1 MTAFIEFS
9 DLRQSQADTEQQN
22 YAFLCSTLSPL
33 LTVKE
38 ITEEVLSVSIVM
50 GEPLSSARAKR
61 MAFNYKKNALRALEN
76 KTELSGEHLR
86 QLLVQLDPHL
96 VRVIQYSDKTGEKAV
111 SNVLREKIAQK
122 KKQPTS
128 LATQATSS
136 KNHYSTSYQRS

>member
-9 DLRQSQADTEQQN
+9 DLRQSQADAGQQN

-38 ITEEVLSVSIVM
+38 ITEELLSVSIVM

-61 MAFNYKKNALRALEN
+61 MAFNYKKHALRALEN
-76 KTELSGEHLR
+76 KSELSGEHLR
-86 QLLVQLDPHL
+86 QLLVQLDPQL

-122 KKQPTS
+122 KNPCTPASKSMSPSNKVFS
-128 LATQATSS
+128 LSS
-136 KNHYSTSYQRS
+136 